1 MFIIVGLGNPTP
13 LYEGTRHNVGFEV
26 IDALSQKFLIPVKTK
41 KHRAYTG
48 SGMIGGQKVLLL
60 KPQTYMNL
68 SGESVRSAMN
78 YYQETP
84 DHLIVIYDDKDL
96 DLGAI
101 RIREKGSAGSHNGM
115 KNIVE
120 NLKSQEFPRVRIGI
134 GEKPERMDMKDYVMS
149 RFSKGENEII
159 AEAALKAV
167 DAIELII
174 KGDLETAMNRYNKKK
189 HPRSNDLK
197 ETE

>member
-26 IDALSQKFLIPVKTK
+26 IDALSQTFLIPVKTK

-78 YYQETP
+78 FYQETL

-120 NLKSQEFPRVRIGI
+120 NIKSQEFIRVRMGI
-134 GEKPERMDMKDYVMS
+134 GEKPECKDMKDYVLG
-149 RFSKGENEII
+149 RFSKGENELI
-159 AEAALKAV
+159 AEATEKAME
-167 DAIELII
+167 AIELII
-174 KGDLETAMNRYNKKK
+174 KGELETAMNRYNRKK
-189 HPRSNDLK
+189 HSQSNQLEDI
-197 ETE
+197 E